1 MKNKDITEYTKINI
15 DNVWA
20 GHPVHFACLQKGDHI
35 FLSYYNTNRELI
47 VADYNTVTGKIQKH
61 TLPEILGW
69 DSHNGVSLGIDSA
82 GFLHVSANMHGSTLV
97 YYKSEKPLSV
107 QGFKALHTMIG
118 DNEDF
123 CTYPV
128 FFNNDSKLF
137 FRYRSGGSGR
147 GDTFINMYDVDHV
160 SWSRVTSKPLFDGES
175 ERNAY
180 PSEFFIGENDFFH
193 LVWVWREDP
202 ACETNHTPSYIKTK
216 DFVSWYTASGNVVDL
231 PIKNGEGDVI
241 ESVSTESGLLN
252 GSVKVGFDCSGR
264 QIVSYHHFDKNG
276 NTQLYNARFENK
288 KWKVYQTSDWSYRWD
303 FRGRGAIGLEI
314 EVFPVTCVDG
324 ELFQHWKH
332 KEYGE
337 GVWVLNEDLSI
348 KENGALSDVYKQTTT
363 SSNDARIVQMC
374 GSIESGLFMTWETF
388 PKHRDKRR
396 DVDDTT
402 LLSSQLMLYV
412 SK

>member
-1 MKNKDITEYTKINI
+1 M
-15 DNVWA
+15 
-20 GHPVHFACLQKGDHI
+20 
-35 FLSYYNTNRELI
+35 
-47 VADYNTVTGKIQKH
+47 
-61 TLPEILGW
+61 
-69 DSHNGVSLGIDSA
+69 
-82 GFLHVSANMHGSTLV
+82 
-97 YYKSEKPLSV
+97 
-107 QGFKALHTMIG
+107 
-118 DNEDF
+118 
-123 CTYPV
+123 
-128 FFNNDSKLF
+128 
-137 FRYRSGGSGR
+137 
-147 GDTFINMYDVDHV
+147 
-160 SWSRVTSKPLFDGES
+160 
-175 ERNAY
+175 
-180 PSEFFIGENDFFH
+180 
-193 LVWVWREDP
+193 
-202 ACETNHTPSYIKTK
+202 
-216 DFVSWYTASGNVVDL
+216 
-231 PIKNGEGDVI
+231 
-241 ESVSTESGLLN
+241 
-252 GSVKVGFDCSGR
+252 
-264 QIVSYHHFDKNG
+264 
-276 NTQLYNARFENK
+276 
-288 KWKVYQTSDWSYRWD
+288 YQTSEWSYRWD